1 MKSMSKV
8 LVTGASGFIGSNLTR
23 NLVNTKDQIHILI
36 RNQSNLWRLN
46 DIISGCNVHF
56 VDISKIDEVKTII
69 SEVKPE
75 IVYHCAAFGVYP
87 NQKDTSLMNQVNVN
101 GTLNLLTSL
110 NENSELERLINLGSV
125 FEYGFTSNSIKE
137 ADPTRGQRGEPF
149 DSYSDTK
156 VSQTRLV
163 EHYSHQKQLP
173 AVTLRI
179 FTPYGIFEEP
189 GRLIS
194 DVMVATLK
202 KKPLEIFSR
211 KAKRDFVYIDDVTH
225 ALIKAS
231 KKSGIE
237 GEIFNI
243 GSGNGTSV
251 EELVNLVCKITNTNL
266 EVSWSDEKQRKHDKT
281 GTNGFADLQK
291 VKKIGWKPEVSLESG
306 LKITYDWYKKNL
318 DLYQNN

>member
-36 RNQSNLWRLN
+36 RKQSNLWRLN

-125 FEYGFTSNSIKE
+125 FEYGFTSNSIKKQILHE
-137 ADPTRGQRGEPF
+137 AKEG
-149 DSYSDTK
+149 
-156 VSQTRLV
+156 
-163 EHYSHQKQLP
+163 SHLILTVIRKFHKQ
-173 AVTLRI
+173 
-179 FTPYGIFEEP
+179 
-189 GRLIS
+189 
-194 DVMVATLK
+194 
-202 KKPLEIFSR
+202 
-211 KAKRDFVYIDDVTH
+211 
-225 ALIKAS
+225 
-231 KKSGIE
+231 
-237 GEIFNI
+237 N
-243 GSGNGTSV
+243 
-251 EELVNLVCKITNTNL
+251 
-266 EVSWSDEKQRKHDKT
+266 
-281 GTNGFADLQK
+281 
-291 VKKIGWKPEVSLESG
+291 
-306 LKITYDWYKKNL
+306 
-318 DLYQNN
+318 

>member
-56 VDISKIDEVKTII
+56 VDISKIDEVRTII
-69 SEVKPE
+69 SQVKPE
-75 IVYHCAAFGVYP
+75 IVYHCATFGVYP
-87 NQKDTSLMNQVNVN
+87 NQKDASKMNQINVN
-101 GTLNLLTSL
+101 GTSNLLTSL
-110 NENSELERLINLGSV
+110 HENSELERLVNLGSV
-125 FEYGFTSNSIKE
+125 FEYGSTSNSIKE
-137 ADPTRGQRGEPF
+137 TDPTQPF

-156 VSQTRLV
+156 VSQTKLV
-163 EHYSHQKQLP
+163 EYYSHQKQLP

-211 KAKRDFVYIDDVTH
+211 KAKRDFVYIDDVVG

-231 KKSGIE
+231 SKPGIE

-243 GSGNGTSV
+243 GSGNATSI
-251 EELVNLVCKITNTNL
+251 EELVDLVCEVTNTNL
-266 EVSWSDEKQRKHDKT
+266 EVSWYNESQREYDKT
-281 GTNGFADLQK
+281 STNGFADIQK
-291 VKKIGWKPEVSLESG
+291 AKKIDWKPEVSIKDG
-306 LKITYDWYKKNL
+306 LSKTYDWFSQNIK
-318 DLYQNN
+318 LY